1 VLGLL
6 QTFFLSF
13 REVFEAALLVGI
25 ILTYLKQSGR
35 DTLIKYVLY
44 GTFGGVI
51 ASLIVGLLSYLQ
63 MSTSEGAEREFF
75 EALMKLIASVLIT
88 YVVVWIGRQNKN
100 IAKNLKENVDRRSSS
115 IGLFSLA
122 FISVLREGIEL
133 VVFTLASIGKNSFET
148 ITGILIG
155 LVLAVGLVFAM
166 FKYAIKINIKRI
178 FKFLGVVL
186 IVLGAEMFGEGI
198 VDLFEI
204 AGEFYE
210 LLLIGI
216 YFVSMIILFFDE
228 DLKRIFSKA

>member
-1 VLGLL
+1 VRKE
-6 QTFFLSF
+6 S
-13 REVFEAALLVGI
+13 
-25 ILTYLKQSGR
+25 
-35 DTLIKYVLY
+35 
-44 GTFGGVI
+44 
-51 ASLIVGLLSYLQ
+51 
-63 MSTSEGAEREFF
+63 FF
-75 EALMKLIASVLIT
+75 EALMKLIAAVLIT

-155 LVLAVGLVFAM
+155 SVLAVGLVFVM

-204 AGEFYE
+204 NGEFYE
-210 LLLIGI
+210 VLFIGI
-216 YFVSMIILFFDE
+216 YFVSMVILFFEE